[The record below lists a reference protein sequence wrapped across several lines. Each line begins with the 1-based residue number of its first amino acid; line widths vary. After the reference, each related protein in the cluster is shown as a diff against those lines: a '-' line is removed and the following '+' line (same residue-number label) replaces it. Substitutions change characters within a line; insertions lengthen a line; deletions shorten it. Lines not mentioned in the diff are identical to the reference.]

1 MIIET
6 PLKIWVMASRPK
18 TLPAAMAPVLI
29 GSAMAIESGGFHL
42 LSCLAAVIGA
52 LLIQIGTNFANDY
65 YDYKKGAD
73 EGERLGPTRVTQSGG
88 VAPNTMRRATYIV
101 FSLALLSGIYL
112 VFRGGWPIVF
122 IGLSSILFGILYTG
136 GPYPLGYNG
145 LADIFVLI
153 FFGPV
158 AVGGTFY
165 VQTLD
170 INNIVLIA
178 GLSPGFFS
186 VAILTVNNLRDI
198 DNDKRVGKKT
208 LAVRC
213 GASFARLEYSAS
225 VLLGILIPILI
236 VFLIEDKN
244 YLLISLFSFIAAVP
258 LIKKVYTNKG
268 RELNNVLASTGKLLL
283 LYSILFSIGWLL

>member
-1 MIIET
+1 MIDI
-6 PLKIWVMASRPK
+6 PLKTWVIASRPK

-29 GSAMAIESGGFHL
+29 GTAMAYESGGFHL
-42 LSCLAAVIGA
+42 LSCIAAVIGA

-73 EGERLGPTRVTQSGG
+73 EGERLGPTRVTQSGM
-88 VAPNTMRRATYIV
+88 VTPSTMKKATYSI
-101 FSLALLSGIYL
+101 FSLALIAGVYL
-112 VFRGGWPIVF
+112 VLSGGWPIVI

-158 AVGGTFY
+158 AVGGTYY

-170 INNIVLIA
+170 INYIVLLA
-178 GLSPGFFS
+178 GLSPGLFS

-208 LAVRC
+208 LAVRF
-213 GASFARLEYSAS
+213 GVPYARIQYSAS
-225 VLLGILIPILI
+225 VIIAIIIPLLI
-236 VFLIEDKN
+236 VLFISDK
-244 YLLISLFSFIAAVP
+244 YFSLISLLTLIVAVP
-258 LIKKVYTNKG
+258 LIKKVYTIIG
-268 RELNNVLASTGKLLL
+268 RELNNVLASTGQLLL
-283 LYSILFSIGWLL
+283 LNSILFSIGWLL